1 MTYSETP
8 TFYNQVMLT
17 MLSSYYDQVHHRLQ
31 NIALMGNTIPCS
43 FWDCFYFLHF
53 SLEPPSIPKSSIFFS
68 FSFFF
73 SVKLRSERCN
83 HLYFWNGKLPQ
94 RKLGCGNALL
104 PHPEKYLSLFHP
116 ILAIF
121 IVFFISK
128 NKHKHK
134 NPTITIHQPT
144 TKLKQKMQ

>member
-1 MTYSETP
+1 MTKRITDYKTLLWWAIPFPVASG
-8 TFYNQVMLT
+8 
-17 MLSSYYDQVHHRLQ
+17 
-31 NIALMGNTIPCS
+31 IA
-43 FWDCFYFLHF
+43 
-53 SLEPPSIPKSSIFFS
+53 SIFSIFPWS
-68 FSFFF
+68 PPASLSPPFFFLFLFFF

>member
-1 MTYSETP
+1 MTKCITDYKTLLWWAIPFPVASG
-8 TFYNQVMLT
+8 
-17 MLSSYYDQVHHRLQ
+17 
-31 NIALMGNTIPCS
+31 IA
-43 FWDCFYFLHF
+43 
-53 SLEPPSIPKSSIFFS
+53 SIFSIFPWS
-68 FSFFF
+68 PPASLSPPFFFFFFFFF

-121 IVFFISK
+121 VVFFISK
-128 NKHKHK
+128 NKHTQKKPHNNHPPANNKTKTKNAIKNHK
-134 NPTITIHQPT
+134 FREDS
-144 TKLKQKMQ
+144 

>member
-1 MTYSETP
+1 MTKCITDYKTLLWWAIPFPVASG
-8 TFYNQVMLT
+8 
-17 MLSSYYDQVHHRLQ
+17 
-31 NIALMGNTIPCS
+31 IA
-43 FWDCFYFLHF
+43 
-53 SLEPPSIPKSSIFFS
+53 SIFSIFPWS
-68 FSFFF
+68 PPASLSPPFFFLFLFFF